1 MHLMRALE
9 TKHGVI
15 ARSLE
20 LRASEVALQAQRN
33 EVDAQQTMYAIR
45 GEVYTPEMIAALKN
59 YAAHLRDAKVR
70 GEERIRG
77 LQAELG
83 EYGVGVEG
91 GEAKQKMMREMSRV
105 YREMGRQMDDVQGDL
120 DRLRHS

>member
-1 MHLMRALE
+1 MRALE
-9 TKHGVI
+9 AKHGVI

-20 LRASEVALQAQRN
+20 LRASEVGLQAQRN
-33 EVDAQQTMYAIR
+33 EVDAHQRLHSVR
-45 GEVYTPEMIAALKN
+45 GEVYTPEMVAALKN
-59 YAAHLRDAKVR
+59 YAVHLRDAKTR

-77 LQAELG
+77 LYAELG

-91 GEAKQKMMREMSRV
+91 GESKEKKMREMSRV

-120 DRLRHS
+120 DRLQRR